1 MQKQPLTSVKHTE
14 DHIGSPLSASS
25 FGPTAVSPNDDHVFH
40 KLQLCQHSS
49 DRLINL
55 KQMN

>member
-1 MQKQPLTSVKHTE
+1 MGAQSLTSVKRSE
-14 DHIGSPLSASS
+14 DPIGNSSSASS
-25 FGPTAVSPNDDHVFH
+25 FALTAVRPNDDHVFH
-40 KLQLCQHSS
+40 KLQLCQHSF